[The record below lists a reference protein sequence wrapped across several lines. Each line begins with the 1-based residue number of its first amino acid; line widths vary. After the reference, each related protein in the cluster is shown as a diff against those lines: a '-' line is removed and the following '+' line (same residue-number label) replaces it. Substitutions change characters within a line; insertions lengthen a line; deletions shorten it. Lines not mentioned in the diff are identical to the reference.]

1 MKAIEALKQV
11 EIQGMDNTMYS
22 VEELPFYEGMSEDE
36 RRGMFYDRFGCDA
49 HFDFLRNL
57 IGNTYLVVWS
67 SDVDTSEF
75 GCSTAVGKIDGC
87 RLEVYALE

>member
-36 RRGMFYDRFGCDA
+36 GGVCFTIALVATRILIFFG
-49 HFDFLRNL
+49 
-57 IGNTYLVVWS
+57 I
-67 SDVDTSEF
+67 
-75 GCSTAVGKIDGC
+75 
-87 RLEVYALE
+87 